1 MKRLT
6 SRNKT
11 IFVIVSLGFIAI
23 TAALV
28 FSNEMGL
35 TASIDRLLDLPV
47 VRANYPPKIDLSI
60 LKSSDADDPNSL
72 IERGKAL
79 FAVGRVA
86 AAGRVWQQAAREFSR
101 RGDCLNQARSL
112 SYLASAYFNLDRLKE
127 AEETI
132 DTALRLLP
140 QSTSLTQSQLQ
151 LLARSLNARGN
162 IQLALGQPEA
172 ALSTWQQ
179 AEAEYDR
186 LGDDIGKLGTQIDRA
201 RALQN
206 LGLYPRSRTLL
217 QHALSQLQSQADLAL
232 KATGLRMLG
241 ETAIALGNLEE
252 AQQWLDRS
260 VEIGTQLAA
269 TDPLK
274 QNDLSATLLS
284 LGNVLRA
291 LQRPEA
297 AIATYRQ
304 AAETAIEPLL
314 QVQAQLNQLSLAID
328 TAPGTDISSLVE
340 GIAAQI
346 ENLPPSRASIYARI
360 NFAESLR
367 QRQSPDRAIAAGLAT
382 AIRQARELDDRTAE
396 SYAVGT
402 LGKLYETAGQ
412 WQDAQHLTER
422 ALSIAEGLY
431 APEMTARWQWQLAR
445 LLRQQGRTQQAIA
458 VYTQA
463 IETLQS
469 LRRDWATI
477 DADTQFFF
485 SEEIEPLYREAIALW
500 LNDNPTQGQLQRAK
514 ETIAALQRVELENFF
529 REACWEGYA
538 PSIDDVDDGAAVF
551 YPIVLPAVGEER
563 LAAIVS
569 LPDSPLF
576 YYETRH
582 PVGEIAA
589 TLDRFKLYLNPV
601 FFDEDRQQVSEQLY
615 DWLIRPADAQLQ
627 EHHIQTLV
635 FSLDSLLQNIPMT
648 ALFDGERYSIE
659 KYSIAIAP
667 GARLLDPDPL
677 SADRPEVLLGGLSK
691 ARQGFPPLPAVL
703 AETRGIAEFLPS
715 VVLLDSDFT
724 ADRLQ
729 AEIARFPY
737 PIVHLSTH
745 GQFSSQAANTFLLTW
760 DDRLGAKDLDRWLAG
775 RSFDFPIE
783 LLVLSA
789 CQTAT
794 GDRRAALGLA
804 GLAVRSGARSTVGT
818 LWQVGDAS
826 TARLMLQFYQ
836 QLARHPGMS
845 KAEALRSA
853 QRSLLQDPQFRHP
866 FFWSPY
872 VLVGNWL

>member
-1 MKRLT
+1 MKRLL
-6 SRNKT
+6 SSIAV
-11 IFVIVSLGFIAI
+11 IFII
-23 TAALV
+23 ALV
-28 FSNEMGL
+28 ICIEIS
-35 TASIDRLLDLPV
+35 TAGSRSSEIELSPEIKRPI
-47 VRANYPPKIDLSI
+47 VREKYPQPTVFFKI
-60 LKSSDADDPNSL
+60 KSSDADDPNSL
-72 IERGKAL
+72 LERGKAL
-79 FAVGRVA
+79 FTVGRLTA
-86 AAGRVWQQAAREFSR
+86 ASRVWQQAAREFSR
-101 RGDCLNQARSL
+101 RGDLLNQARSL

-132 DTALRLLP
+132 DNVLSLLP
-140 QSTSLTQSQLQ
+140 QNISLTQSQAQ
-151 LLARSLNARGN
+151 LLARSLNVRGN

-186 LGDDIGKLGTQIDRA
+186 LGDEIGKLGTQIDRA

-217 QHALSQLQSQADLAL
+217 QHALSQLQSQSDPAL
-232 KATGLRMLG
+232 KATGWRMLG
-241 ETAIALGNLEE
+241 EAAIALGNLEE
-252 AQQWLDRS
+252 GKQWLDRS

-274 QNDLSATLLS
+274 HDDLSATLLS
-284 LGNVLRA
+284 LGNTLRA

-304 AAETAIEPLL
+304 AAETAIDPLL
-314 QVQAQLNQLSLAID
+314 PVQAQLNQLSLAMD
-328 TAPGTDISSLVE
+328 TAPGTDVSTLVD
-340 GIAAQI
+340 GITAQI
-346 ENLPPSRASIYARI
+346 EELPPSRASTYARI
-360 NFAESLR
+360 NFAESLL
-367 QRQSPDRAIAAGLAT
+367 QLQFPDLPIAEQLAT
-382 AIRQARELDDRTAE
+382 AVRQARELDNRTAE

-402 LGKLYETAGQ
+402 LGKLYEAAGQ
-412 WQDAQHLTER
+412 WQEAQRLTER
-422 ALSIAEGLY
+422 ALSIAAGLS
-431 APEMTARWQWQLAR
+431 APEMTVRWQWQLGR
-445 LLRQQGRTQQAIA
+445 LLRQQGQTQQAIA
-458 VYTQA
+458 VYTQE

-469 LRRDWATI
+469 IRRDWATL
-477 DADTQFFF
+477 DADAQFFF
-485 SEEIEPLYREAIALW
+485 SEEIEPLYREAIALF
-500 LNDNPTQGQLQRAK
+500 LDGNPSQGQLQQAK

-538 PSIDDVDDGAAVF
+538 QSIDDVDDGAAVF
-551 YPIVLPAVGEER
+551 YLIVLPAVGEER
-563 LAAIVS
+563 LAVLVS
-569 LPDSPLF
+569 FPNSPLF

-589 TLDRFKLYLNPV
+589 TLDQFKLYLNPV
-601 FFDEDRQQVSEQLY
+601 FFDEDRQNFAAQLY
-615 DWLIRPADAQLQ
+615 DWLIRPADARLQ
-627 EHHIQTLV
+627 EQNVQTLV

-667 GARLLDPDPL
+667 GARLLDPAPL
-677 SADRPEVLLGGLSK
+677 SADRLEGLLGGLSQ
-691 ARQGFPPLPAVL
+691 ARQGFPALPAVL
-703 AETRGIAEFLPS
+703 AETRGIADLLPS
-715 VVLLDSDFT
+715 AILLDGDFT
-724 ADRLQ
+724 VDRLQ

-737 PIVHLSTH
+737 PIVHLATH

-760 DDRLGAKDLDRWLAG
+760 DDRLGVKDLDRLLAG

-818 LWQVGDAS
+818 LWQVSDAS
-826 TARLMLQFYQ
+826 AARLMVLFYE
-836 QLARHPGMS
+836 QLAGHPGMS